1 MNGVKRCTD
10 TPKKKARERNHH
22 HTLPEAPYIEIC
34 RQRFSEG
41 CKTARTVIGLLSGYL
56 TVKAI
61 LNPDAVKAAV
71 HYHQPITAKEPGEEH
86 TEDDGWLH
94 FRGVYFLFCREV
106 SLSFRHSIGD
116 SKVPEQEYEILLY
129 TWGCPERTS
138 TISCNGSASCYFQSI
153 LRTNPSSTSRSTTL
167 FVGRCP
173 NKAFQETM
181 VLS

>member
-116 SKVPEQEYEILLY
+116 SKVPEQEYEMALL
-129 TWGCPERTS
+129 PVTS
-138 TISCNGSASCYFQSI
+138 NLFCALTH
-153 LRTNPSSTSRSTTL
+153 LRLPDRQRCLWVDAQIKPFRKPWSSRSWI
-167 FVGRCP
+167 
-173 NKAFQETM
+173 
-181 VLS
+181 